1 MYQTFHKY
9 FQLIDTIL
17 KIYYLYGGIWTGGCM
32 RDKRR
37 KFVELAE
44 ARVTKSLKD
53 LQLIGNLSNK
63 SAYEYSDDDVRKV
76 FLALQKGLDEAKGRF
91 KTKSNRDGG
100 EFKL

>member
-1 MYQTFHKY
+1 
-9 FQLIDTIL
+9 
-17 KIYYLYGGIWTGGCM
+17 M

-91 KTKSNRDGG
+91 KTTSNKAGG